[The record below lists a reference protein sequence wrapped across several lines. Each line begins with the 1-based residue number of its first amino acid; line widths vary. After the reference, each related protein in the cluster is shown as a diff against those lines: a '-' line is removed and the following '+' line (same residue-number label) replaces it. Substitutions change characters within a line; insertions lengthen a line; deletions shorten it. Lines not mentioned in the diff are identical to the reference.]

1 MPPNTVSDTASDN
14 ALDHAI
20 TLAQQLGQHALPAFG
35 IGLSVC
41 LALVA
46 TVWWLTVRHWVPHAQ
61 RRLQPTAF
69 LAVHIALG
77 GLGVLAAAWG
87 FAEIASRI
95 GTPEQMG
102 PVGRFDDALT
112 ATLRDSLSRTALQA
126 FAWVTRFGDTPTLTV
141 LGVTVALWLLWRRR
155 CALALGWVLA
165 VGGNSLLNVG
175 LKGIFE
181 RVRPLHDHGVAV
193 AQGYSFPSGHSSG
206 SLVAYGM
213 LAYVVLRCL
222 PPTAPRGLGLLAML
236 LAASIAFTTG
246 CSRIFLQ
253 VHYASDVLAGFTS
266 GMAWLVVCISAVEAL
281 RQRQRASGA
290 AK

>member
-1 MPPNTVSDTASDN
+1 MPPDAFPDYPI
-14 ALDHAI
+14 L
-20 TLAQQLGQHALPAFG
+20 LAQQLGQHALPSFG
-35 IGLSVC
+35 IGLAVC

-46 TVWWLTVRHWVPHAQ
+46 SVWWLTVRHWVPQAQ

-69 LAVHIALG
+69 LALHTALG

-87 FAEIASRI
+87 FAAIASRI

-102 PVGRFDDALT
+102 PVGQFDDALV
-112 ATLRDSLSRTALQA
+112 ATLRDSLSRTTLQA
-126 FAWVTRFGDTPTLTV
+126 FAWVSHLGDTATLTV
-141 LGVTVALWLLWRRR
+141 LGIAVALGLLLQKRH
-155 CALALGWVLA
+155 ALALGWVLA

-175 LKGIFE
+175 LKSIFE

-236 LAASIAFTTG
+236 LAASIAFATG

-266 GMAWLVVCISAVEAL
+266 GLAWLVVCISAVETL
-281 RQRQRASGA
+281 RQRQNTVLAP
-290 AK
+290 K